1 MTRFVAATIATVVTF
16 SVVAGAHEKKILEQL
31 VFADPSGEFSTIAA
45 APTFDRDNPFF
56 HSLGTNG
63 RSCSTCHQPSDAWS
77 ITPAHIQERF
87 RMTRGRDPLFRT
99 NDGSTCEGAD
109 VSTYSKAKQAYS
121 LLLNKGL
128 LRIELP
134 IPANAEFALVS
145 TDDPYNC
152 ASTPGTLSLYRRAL
166 PATNLQFL
174 STVMWDGREN
184 AAGQTILQDLAQQAI
199 DATLGHA
206 QASTPPTEEQVS
218 AIVAFETATFTAQ
231 IKDRRAGRLDRAGG
245 LGGARHLSQQP
256 FFIGINDPL
265 GQNPQRLPFDAAAF
279 TTFSQFGPNDEGR
292 YFGEEYER
300 QQARESIRR
309 GEAIFNTKSFT
320 IDHVGG
326 LPSSSLTGTCT
337 LCHDSPNVG
346 DHSVAAPLNIGSA
359 DASVRTADLPLY
371 TLYCFSTQETIQTT
385 DPGRAMITGK
395 CADIGKFKGPILR
408 GLAARAPYFHNG
420 SAATLREAVN
430 FYDTRFHIGFS
441 NQEKADLIAFLKS
454 L

>member
-1 MTRFVAATIATVVTF
+1 MSRFLAATIATIVTF

-31 VFADPSGEFSTIAA
+31 VFPDPSGEFSTAA
-45 APTFDRDNPFF
+45 TAPAFETDNPFF

-63 RSCSTCHQPSDAWS
+63 RACSTCHQASDGWT
-77 ITPAHIQERF
+77 ITPEHIQERF
-87 RMTRGRDPLFRT
+87 RRTRGSDPLFRT
-99 NDGSTCEGAD
+99 NDGSNCEGAD
-109 VSTYSKAKQAYS
+109 VSSFSKAKDAYS

-128 LRIELP
+128 IRVELP
-134 IPANAEFALVS
+134 IPINAEFAVLS
-145 TDDPYNC
+145 TDDPYGC
-152 ASTPGTLSLYRRAL
+152 TSTPGTLSLYRRVL
-166 PATNLQFL
+166 PATNLRFL

-184 AAGQTILQDLAQQAI
+184 AAGQSVLEDLAQQAI
-199 DATLGHA
+199 DATMGHA
-206 QASTPPTEEQVS
+206 QAATPPTEEQVS

-231 IKDRRAGRLDRAGG
+231 MRDRRAGRLDRSGG
-245 LGGARHLSQQP
+245 LGGARHLSKQP

-265 GQNPQRLPFDAAAF
+265 GNNPQGLPFNPAAF
-279 TTFSQFGPNDEGR
+279 TMFSQFGLNDEEQS
-292 YFGEEYER
+292 FGEKHQR

-320 IDHVGG
+320 IDNVGG

-359 DASVRTADLPLY
+359 DASVRTPDLPLY

-385 DPGRAMITGK
+385 DPGRSMITGK

-420 SAATLREAVN
+420 SAATLRDAVN

-441 NQEKADLIAFLKS
+441 GQEKADLIAFLKS